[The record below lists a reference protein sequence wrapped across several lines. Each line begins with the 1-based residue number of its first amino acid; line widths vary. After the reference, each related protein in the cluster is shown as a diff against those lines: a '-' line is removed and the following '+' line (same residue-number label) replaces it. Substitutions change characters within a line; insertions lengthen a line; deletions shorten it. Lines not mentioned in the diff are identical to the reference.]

1 VCAPWYFYWCP
12 FASSNSDCRPKK
24 RGKVGEEGKQRDRER
39 KADREREREREK
51 ERERERE
58 RERELQLQASMP
70 LAIALATPVWSF
82 CCLYVY
88 KRPHFIALNA
98 QQSLSLFH
106 LSSFSVTKIESAAC
120 SSSTLAR
127 LVKCFCL
134 ILTFV
139 IIGMEIKKINFM
151 TQLLRGHI

>member
-39 KADREREREREK
+39 KAD
-51 ERERERE
+51 RERE